1 MIICRIPKISNPCA
15 RDAIFFM
22 FPHHRDAK
30 NSLEPS
36 INSLAVI
43 CKTFNLFEGAEL
55 DEGYI
60 GTRKGWKKKS
70 LSTGPVSRQ
79 KDDRGSPEFISV
91 LPLSYRSFNYRFI
104 LITVC
109 IISSTVVTVFELA

>member
-55 DEGYI
+55 DEEYGNPERMEKEKAVN
-60 GTRKGWKKKS
+60 GTGIPSER
-70 LSTGPVSRQ
+70 
-79 KDDRGSPEFISV
+79 
-91 LPLSYRSFNYRFI
+91 
-104 LITVC
+104 
-109 IISSTVVTVFELA
+109 